1 MKYSQGNLK
10 TKKKDVLHIWKA
22 HFEKHLNTQFNHN
35 ENALQE
41 FESVDFNN
49 ENIPPITEQEVK
61 YSIKQLA
68 NSKSPGVDVIT
79 SELIKA
85 GGDIMTKTLIKLF
98 NKIIMTD
105 NSQND
110 WSRMIIAP
118 IHRKGEKLNAENY
131 RAIALLPIPGK
142 ILCKILMNRCSHII
156 KSSISDL
163 QFGFRP
169 FRGTT
174 ESIFIIRQLIE
185 KAK

>member
-1 MKYSQGNLK
+1 M
-10 TKKKDVLHIWKA
+10 HIWKT
-22 HFEKHLNTQFNHN
+22 HFEKHLNTQFKHD

-41 FESVDFNN
+41 FNSVNVNN

-68 NSKSPGVDVIT
+68 NRKSPGVNGIT

-85 GGDIMTKTLIKLF
+85 VGDIMTKTLTNLF
-98 NKIIMTD
+98 NKIIVTE
-105 NSQND
+105 NSPNE
-110 WSRMIIAP
+110 WSKMIITP
-118 IHRKGEKLNAENY
+118 IHKKGDKPNTANY

-142 ILCKILMNRCSHII
+142 IFCKILMNRCSHII
-156 KSSISDL
+156 ESSMSDS

-169 FRGTT
+169 GRGTT
-174 ESIFIIRQLIE
+174 DAIFIIRQLIE